1 MEEYG
6 KAGRETSV
14 MKPVI
19 QDPPDNFW
27 FERLG
32 AELGSPDALGIYHIG
47 FSGGEAYD
55 FHQRYT
61 KGAHLRRLEA
71 VPFHQSQW
79 ESPYYRKTLDRFL
92 ENVDLTQAM
101 ILDFGCGD
109 GRFADHLMQQG
120 ARRIVCVDFDY
131 ATLAAFSEHLAQ
143 TGFRHKVLLLH
154 TDFDHL
160 PFSDNTFDVIL
171 AIGSLYYLD
180 RQYEV
185 GIARLRDMLV
195 QNGVMITS
203 DPSIEGFM
211 LRALVFNGLNESL
224 DIFRSRRFREV
235 TDATAPGFRAFD
247 ENEWRDIFRAAGLT
261 VLDQQG
267 VSLFHNLLRVLY
279 LKGVVSEE
287 QLRERQGEIEGMFDY
302 LHDHGSL
309 FKHVVWKLGK
319 K

>member
-1 MEEYG
+1 M
-6 KAGRETSV
+6 
-14 MKPVI
+14 
-19 QDPPDNFW
+19 DNVW
-27 FERLG
+27 CERLG
-32 AELGSPDALGIYHIG
+32 VELGKPDALGICHIG
-47 FSGGEAYD
+47 FSSSEAYD

-61 KGAHLRRLEA
+61 KGAHLRRLET

-92 ENVDLTQAM
+92 ENADLAQAM

-109 GRFADHLMQQG
+109 GRFADYLLQRG
-120 ARRIVCVDFDY
+120 AHQIVCVDFDY
-131 ATLAAFSEHLAQ
+131 ATLAAFGEHLTE
-143 TGFRHKVLLLH
+143 TGDRDKVLLLH

-160 PFSDNTFDVIL
+160 PFAADTFDVIL

-180 RQYEV
+180 RQYET
-185 GIARLRDMLV
+185 GIARLRDMLG
-195 QNGVMITS
+195 QDGVLITS

-224 DIFRSRRFREV
+224 DVFRSRRFREV
-235 TDATAPGFRAFD
+235 TDASAPGFRAFD
-247 ENEWRDIFRAAGLT
+247 DGEWRDIFRAAGLT
-261 VLDQQG
+261 VLDRQG
-267 VSLFHNLLRVLY
+267 ISLFHNLLRVLF
-279 LKGVVSEE
+279 LKGMVPEE
-287 QLRERQGEIEGMFDY
+287 QLRERQDDIESMFDY